1 MLGSMN
7 PNFNP
12 SNMVVPG
19 IGGQGAFGPSG
30 KAPSYMTTTNAN
42 MTGTQA
48 AAPNSS
54 QGSFLSSM
62 FGQQAGIAGLQ
73 SQPLDPQQ
81 QLQQQLQQLQQQ
93 QPQQQQ
99 MQGMQ
104 TSQPQSNRRA
114 YDPVGMQREQQGG
127 QQFAPS
133 PRDQMSDRDRFI
145 EGQFQGNQDMPQ
157 AQIDAM
163 RSQFGNTFD
172 AQGGAPRPPKAEG
185 LGVSS
190 FVGASSNDMQRMLN
204 RGSIS
209 GDNMGDA
216 QRRMEQLRSN
226 EFLAKMRAQNPE
238 RFNNPS
244 PPLPL
249 AGMPQQMPPPLAGGA
264 PQFPGSVPPGLAEPR
279 QFSFNPFL
287 NKTTP
292 STAQPSDQ
300 GIMGQAPPNL
310 TQYLEMMRS
319 PMQQGG
325 YGGSPAQAPQVN
337 PMQSYGMMGMA
348 NPMQAQMSQMP
359 EQIMQQGGYAP
370 MQAPTGSQNSA
381 PIASPF
387 A

>member
-81 QLQQQLQQLQQQ
+81 QLQQ
-93 QPQQQQ
+93 

-104 TSQPQSNRRA
+104 TSQPQLQ
-114 YDPVGMQREQQGG
+114 PQQVG

-133 PRDQMSDRDRFI
+133 SRDQMSDRDRFI
-145 EGQFQGNQDMPQ
+145 EGQFQGNQDIPQ

-172 AQGGAPRPPKAEG
+172 AQVGGPRPPKAEG
-185 LGVSS
+185 LGVSN

-238 RFNNPS
+238 RFNNP
-244 PPLPL
+244 PPSAP
-249 AGMPQQMPPPLAGGA
+249 PTDPRIFPTPPPGVNPGLADGV
-264 PQFPGSVPPGLAEPR
+264 PRQFPGFTPTSPSVFTPPPSSAAGTAGGLG
-279 QFSFNPFL
+279 
-287 NKTTP
+287 
-292 STAQPSDQ
+292 

-325 YGGSPAQAPQVN
+325 YGGPPAQAPQVN

>member
-1 MLGSMN
+1 MSYAFL
-7 PNFNP
+7 P
-12 SNMVVPG
+12 
-19 IGGQGAFGPSG
+19 GQGPGL
-30 KAPSYMTTTNAN
+30 T
-42 MTGTQA
+42 
-48 AAPNSS
+48 
-54 QGSFLSSM
+54 
-62 FGQQAGIAGLQ
+62 GLQ
-73 SQPLDPQQ
+73 PPPLDPRQQ
-81 QLQQQLQQLQQQ
+81 IQQIMAQGPTQPQRQSGREGYINSKLSVAFFNSPEAEQQAREQFGKDYDADPSIYQQ
-93 QPQQQQ
+93 QP
-99 MQGMQ
+99 MQ
-104 TSQPQSNRRA
+104 TSQPMIDST
-114 YDPVGMQREQQGG
+114 GSQRGG
-127 QQFAPS
+127 
-133 PRDQMSDRDRFI
+133 
-145 EGQFQGNQDMPQ
+145 MPQ
-157 AQIDAM
+157 
-163 RSQFGNTFD
+163 FD
-172 AQGGAPRPPKAEG
+172 QLQRPPGTMGPQQRLRNPRPPKAEG

-238 RFNNPS
+238 RFNNPTTS
-244 PPLPL
+244 APPTDPRIF
-249 AGMPQQMPPPLAGGA
+249 PTPPPPPLAGGA
-264 PQFPGSVPPGLAEPR
+264 PQFPGNVPPGLAEPR
-279 QFSFNPFL
+279 QFPFNPFL

-325 YGGSPAQAPQVN
+325 YGGPPAQAPQVN

-348 NPMQAQMSQMP
+348 SPMQAQMSQMP

>member
-1 MLGSMN
+1 
-7 PNFNP
+7 
-12 SNMVVPG
+12 
-19 IGGQGAFGPSG
+19 
-30 KAPSYMTTTNAN
+30 
-42 MTGTQA
+42 
-48 AAPNSS
+48 
-54 QGSFLSSM
+54 
-62 FGQQAGIAGLQ
+62 
-73 SQPLDPQQ
+73 
-81 QLQQQLQQLQQQ
+81 
-93 QPQQQQ
+93 
-99 MQGMQ
+99 
-104 TSQPQSNRRA
+104 
-114 YDPVGMQREQQGG
+114 
-127 QQFAPS
+127 
-133 PRDQMSDRDRFI
+133 
-145 EGQFQGNQDMPQ
+145 
-157 AQIDAM
+157 
-163 RSQFGNTFD
+163 
-172 AQGGAPRPPKAEG
+172 
-185 LGVSS
+185 
-190 FVGASSNDMQRMLN
+190 MQRMLN

-238 RFNNPS
+238 RFNNP
-244 PPLPL
+244 PPSAP
-249 AGMPQQMPPPLAGGA
+249 PTDPRIFPTPPPPPLAGGA
-264 PQFPGSVPPGLAEPR
+264 PQYPGSVPPGLAEPR
-279 QFSFNPFL
+279 QFPFNPFL

-325 YGGSPAQAPQVN
+325 YGGPPAQAPQVN

-348 NPMQAQMSQMP
+348 SPMQAQMSQMP

>member
-1 MLGSMN
+1 M
-7 PNFNP
+7 
-12 SNMVVPG
+12 
-19 IGGQGAFGPSG
+19 
-30 KAPSYMTTTNAN
+30 
-42 MTGTQA
+42 
-48 AAPNSS
+48 
-54 QGSFLSSM
+54 
-62 FGQQAGIAGLQ
+62 
-73 SQPLDPQQ
+73 
-81 QLQQQLQQLQQQ
+81 
-93 QPQQQQ
+93 
-99 MQGMQ
+99 
-104 TSQPQSNRRA
+104 
-114 YDPVGMQREQQGG
+114 
-127 QQFAPS
+127 
-133 PRDQMSDRDRFI
+133 PRIR
-145 EGQFQGNQDMPQ
+145 P
-157 AQIDAM
+157 
-163 RSQFGNTFD
+163 T
-172 AQGGAPRPPKAEG
+172 PPKAEG

-209 GDNMGDA
+209 GDNMGDV
-216 QRRMEQLRSN
+216 RRQMEQTRSN

-244 PPLPL
+244 PPPPL

-279 QFSFNPFL
+279 QFPFNPFL

-325 YGGSPAQAPQVN
+325 YGGPPAQAPQVN

-348 NPMQAQMSQMP
+348 SPMQAQMSQMP

>member
-1 MLGSMN
+1 MSTMRMN
-7 PNFNP
+7 PETGYP
-12 SNMVVPG
+12 EIMPDSRIPPG
-19 IGGQGAFGPSG
+19 GHTLGRIGGLP
-30 KAPSYMTTTNAN
+30 
-42 MTGTQA
+42 
-48 AAPNSS
+48 
-54 QGSFLSSM
+54 
-62 FGQQAGIAGLQ
+62 GLQ
-73 SQPLDPQQ
+73 PPPLDPRQQ
-81 QLQQQLQQLQQQ
+81 IQQIMAQGPTQPQRQSGREGYINSKLSVAFFNSPEAEQQAREQFGKDYDADPSIYQQ
-93 QPQQQQ
+93 QPMIDSTGSQRGGMAQFDQLQRPPGTMGLQQRLKN
-99 MQGMQ
+99 
-104 TSQPQSNRRA
+104 SRL
-114 YDPVGMQREQQGG
+114 
-127 QQFAPS
+127 
-133 PRDQMSDRDRFI
+133 
-145 EGQFQGNQDMPQ
+145 
-157 AQIDAM
+157 
-163 RSQFGNTFD
+163 
-172 AQGGAPRPPKAEG
+172 PKAEG

-264 PQFPGSVPPGLAEPR
+264 PQYPGNVPPGLAEPR
-279 QFSFNPFL
+279 QFPFNPFL

-300 GIMGQAPPNL
+300 GVMGQAPPNL

-325 YGGSPAQAPQVN
+325 YGGPPAQAPQVN